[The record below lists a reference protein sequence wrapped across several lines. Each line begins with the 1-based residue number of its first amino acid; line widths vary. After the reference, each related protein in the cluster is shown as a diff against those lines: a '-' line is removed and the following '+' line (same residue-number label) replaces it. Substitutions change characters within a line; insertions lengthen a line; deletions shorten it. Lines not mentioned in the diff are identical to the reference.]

1 MGSLL
6 RRTKIGKGGVTT
18 VPHEVR
24 KILNVKEGDMLE
36 WVYEEGK
43 ILVRREGGSG

>member
-6 RRTKIGKGGVTT
+6 RRTRVGNGGVTT

-24 KILNVKEGDMLE
+24 KILDVKEGDALE
-36 WVYEEGK
+36 WIYENGK
-43 ILVRREGGSG
+43 ILVRKVGSSD